1 MFSSPKQERIE
12 KEIWS
17 IENSLE
23 DLCLEEQI
31 YGVGSRECLIEA
43 FKVKKKKKKKK
54 NNMEVKQNFY
64 GS

>member
-31 YGVGSRECLIEA
+31 YGVGSRECLTEA
-43 FKVKKKKKKKK
+43 FKVRKKEEEKEK
-54 NNMEVKQNFY
+54 
-64 GS
+64 